1 MAEATSNPRVSAQYL
16 DAYVGRNVIL
26 VGKVTQLRGDTA
38 IIDSDGPVT
47 AVLDRDAHL
56 NNGSGAQVIGKVNP
70 DLSIK
75 VLTSR
80 DLGPDVDFK
89 LASAVV
95 EATQNF
101 KPLFVYEGN

>member
-1 MAEATSNPRVSAQYL
+1 MAEASSNPRVSAQYL

-47 AVLDRDAHL
+47 AVLDR
-56 NNGSGAQVIGKVNP
+56 
-70 DLSIK
+70 